1 VSLPDS
7 GLALALARL
16 TALGFV
22 AAPRSGAARCFD
34 GALDCRAGSVKVRLE
49 VSDWDFVDYP
59 VIRILEHPP
68 FLPKVTPHISGSG
81 YLCYFQEGAVILDR
95 YRPDHALAQCLER
108 ARDELDRLARVPAYR
123 EGEFEAEFS
132 ATWSIGQQ
140 PRAITLML
148 GDLNPGCDSA
158 TCFEVGDADN
168 RWLLV
173 ASRGED
179 VRRLCAAAGW
189 TISDQRYAH
198 CHILRTDKI
207 PSLPETL
214 AATVAEMFAW
224 LKTWDR
230 AAYVTLQGR
239 LAEREYLTAG
249 AALFLIETPV
259 GTFGFQFKLD
269 PIKRK
274 AYSRNARHY
283 RQFLHNSGKLQS
295 VMRLSVMPVGT
306 DHIHSRNLRHPSLKD
321 RRIVLIGCGAIGG
334 YAAQSLVK
342 LGAGTGK
349 GQLALIDPDTL
360 SADNLGRHVLGVE
373 SLLRGKAKALADAL
387 QRQFPMAQITHAP
400 RRAEPQRDFDADVII
415 NATGEEAVSLM
426 LNDRHQLL
434 AADRRPPLLHVWIAG
449 NGEAVQ
455 ALWVDRP
462 KFGCFRCLRQ
472 ADDARTIRFRLL
484 DDEPETRVRGCR
496 AFRPYAVSAPMTAA
510 ALATDLVVGWLEG
523 NPSPRFRTRTVESAD
538 VHRVKNQDVAPLD
551 SCPACRP

>member
-1 VSLPDS
+1 MSLPDS

-16 TALGFV
+16 AALGFV
-22 AAPRSGAARCFD
+22 AAPRSGSARCFD
-34 GALDCRAGSVKVRLE
+34 GTLDCRAGSVRIRLE

-59 VIRILEHPP
+59 VIRVLEHPS
-68 FLPKVTPHISGSG
+68 FLPKVTPHLSGTG
-81 YLCYFQEGAVILDR
+81 HLCYFQEGAVILDR
-95 YRPDHALAQCLER
+95 YRPDHALSQCLER

-123 EGEFEAEFS
+123 EGEFEVEFS

-148 GDLNPGCDSA
+148 GDLDSRRDSA
-158 TCFEVGDADN
+158 TCFEVGDADH

-173 ASRGED
+173 ASRIED
-179 VRRLCAAAGW
+179 VRRFCAAAGW

-198 CHILRTDKI
+198 CHILRSGTF

-214 AATVAEMFAW
+214 PANVAEMFAW
-224 LKTWDR
+224 LKAWDK
-230 AAYVTLQGR
+230 AAYLALQGR
-239 LAEREYLTAG
+239 LAERDYLTAG
-249 AALFLIETPV
+249 SALFLIESPA

-274 AYSRNARHY
+274 AYSRSARSY
-283 RQFLHNSGKLQS
+283 RQFLHGSGKVQG

-306 DHIHSRNLRHPSLKD
+306 DHIHSRNLRYPSLKD
-321 RRIVLIGCGAIGG
+321 RRIVLIGCGSIGG
-334 YAAQSLVK
+334 YAAQALVK

-349 GQLALIDPDTL
+349 GRLSLVDPDTL

-387 QRQFPMAQITHAP
+387 QRQFPMADLIHAS
-400 RRAEPQRDFDADVII
+400 RRADAMIDFDAELVI

-426 LNDRHQLL
+426 LNDRHQRLP
-434 AADRRPPLLHVWIAG
+434 ADRRPPVLHVWIAG
-449 NGEAVQ
+449 NGEAAQ
-455 ALWVDRP
+455 ALWVDQP

-472 ADDARTIRFRLL
+472 TDDARTMRFHLL
-484 DDEPETRVRGCR
+484 DTEPETRVRGCR

-510 ALATDLVVGWLEG
+510 ALAIDIVVGWLEG
-523 NPSPRFRTRTVESAD
+523 DPSPRFRTRVLEGAD
-538 VHRVKNQDVAPLD
+538 VRQLKSQNISPLNA
-551 SCPACRP
+551 CPACRS